1 MAARR
6 IGKYV
11 PDWIKL
17 ATKCPEE
24 GKPVFNRMRTK
35 YENLKTR
42 IDTVAPKPEPIHWDW
57 YAKNITKPGMVEAF
71 RKAEE
76 YYIEGRKEADE
87 LIAECEAELAKIRN
101 MKPFEEMS
109 IDEFL
114 DLHPEIK
121 KEVEAM
127 EKSGEWP
134 DRTM

>member
-1 MAARR
+1 
-6 IGKYV
+6 
-11 PDWIKL
+11 
-17 ATKCPEE
+17 
-24 GKPVFNRMRTK
+24 
-35 YENLKTR
+35 
-42 IDTVAPKPEPIHWDW
+42 
-57 YAKNITKPGMVEAF
+57 MVEAF
-71 RKAEE
+71 RKAYDAVTVPYPIDTATPGINEQEKEFEE